1 MAAKA
6 SMLPGLGQ
14 PYRHAAKAKVSSNQG
29 SPMGMQP
36 WRRQP
41 YRHAAKSKVSPW
53 TCCQVM
59 HVTMAKAAP
68 WARLNRMRPNRLTCT
83 EMDQNAMRTIYS
95 NNNLQLIDGKSMDFF
110 TFFKFIL

>member
-1 MAAKA
+1 MAKA
-6 SMLPGLGQ
+6 ALEARSQVQGIPLGM
-14 PYRHAAKAKVSSNQG
+14 HDL
-29 SPMGMQP
+29 
-36 WRRQP
+36 
-41 YRHAAKSKVSPW
+41 
-53 TCCQVM
+53 CCQVM

-68 WARLNRMRPNRLTCT
+68 WTRLNRMRPNRLTCT